1 MHIGDFGTERPPL
14 DMTFGWFGSTIRVE
28 PNLTD
33 TVLLDFLTKASA
45 IDDESGPEAM
55 RAVEDFLAA
64 MVHHEDFS
72 EFMHIA
78 RARRQSIE
86 DLMKVAYS
94 ILEVATSRPT
104 HAPADSSG
112 GRSTTQTG
120 STVTS
125 SALAVKQ
132 RLEQSGRHDLALAV
146 LQAQEIQ
153 SSRVG

>member
-14 DMTFGWFGSTIRVE
+14 DMTFGWFGNTIRVE

-33 TVLLDFLTKASA
+33 TVLIDFLAKATA
-45 IDDESGPEAM
+45 IDDEAGPEAM

-72 EFMHIA
+72 TFMHVG
-78 RARRQSIE
+78 RAHRQTIE
-86 DLMKVAYS
+86 DLMKVAYT
-94 ILEVATSRPT
+94 ILEVATQRPT

-112 GRSTTQTG
+112 GRSTTQTV

-132 RLEQSGRHDLALAV
+132 DFERSGRPDLALAV
-146 LQAQEIQ
+146 LQAQEARG
-153 SSRVG
+153 SRVA